1 MPYLWSK
8 NPTIWL
14 DLPIPVFGSLSG
26 ECGRIVYPLP
36 KMFASILKK
45 ISIENSQIVYWN
57 DVQLGNKTI
66 QRWKSPNKFGWGIV
80 LL

>member
-8 NPTIWL
+8 KSYCLARPANTCIWITFWGMR
-14 DLPIPVFGSLSG
+14 PHCVPA
-26 ECGRIVYPLP
+26 P
-36 KMFASILKK
+36 KNVCKYLKK

-57 DVQLGNKTI
+57 DVQFGNKTI
-66 QRWKSPNKFGWGIV
+66 QRWKFPNKFGWGIV